1 MSDEKVAIAKAEV
14 QRLMDA
20 GFIHE
25 VQYASWLANVVMV
38 KKKNGIWRVCT
49 YFTDLNKCCLKDDFP
64 LMRIDK
70 VVDLA
75 AGCETMA
82 LLDYFSRYHQ
92 IWLHE
97 EDEEKTSLITPFGTY
112 CYLRMPEG
120 LKNAGSTFYRMT

>member
-75 AGCETMA
+75 EGCETMA
-82 LLDYFSRYHQ
+82 LLDCFSRYHQ
-92 IWLHE
+92 IWLCE